1 MMPYAKAV
9 SAKCY
14 DFDDTTGM
22 ETTIDFPRMMDI
34 VTSAGY
40 HGHVGIE
47 YDGKRLDERTGIKR
61 AMTLLSRIRSAA
73 PRVPTSK
80 E

>member
-1 MMPYAKAV
+1 MMPYAKGV

-14 DFDDTTGM
+14 DFDDTTAL

-40 HGHVGIE
+40 RGHVGIE
-47 YDGKRLDERTGIKR
+47 YEGKRLDERTGIKR
-61 AMTLLSRIRSAA
+61 AVTLLDKIR
-73 PRVPTSK
+73 RQ
-80 E
+80 